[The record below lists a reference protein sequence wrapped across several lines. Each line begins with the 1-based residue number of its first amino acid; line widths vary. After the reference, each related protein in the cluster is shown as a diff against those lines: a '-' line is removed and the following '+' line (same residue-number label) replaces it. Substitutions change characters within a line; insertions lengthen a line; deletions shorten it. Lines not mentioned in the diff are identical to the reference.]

1 MEQVTL
7 ESGQVLQTHER
18 TQCIGTWCAVH
29 QPMPGPWA
37 DWPRSWRTDRAI
49 MERTCPHGVGHPVA
63 EMYEHSVAQGRAY
76 DLVHGCCADC
86 ICSPRLA
93 KRTMEGGWTLGLADM
108 EENVPQPAVLPEGIG
123 VNTVLDA
130 LDLLVELWPRN
141 GESTIMINERQWERL
156 RRVLLF
162 FPAMWTEVDRQS

>member
-1 MEQVTL
+1 MEQVIL

-18 TQCIGTWCAVH
+18 GQCFGQWCAVH

-37 DWPRSWRTDRAI
+37 EWPRQWRQDRSI
-49 MERTCPHGVGHPVA
+49 MERKCPHGVGHPVA
-63 EMYEHSVAQGRAY
+63 EMYDFAVAQGRAY
-76 DLVHGCCADC
+76 DLVHGCCRDC

-93 KRTMEGGWTLGLADM
+93 KREMEGGWVLGMADV
-108 EENVPQPAVLPEGIG
+108 EEAVSQPAIPEGVG
-123 VNTVLDA
+123 TNTVVDA

-141 GESTIMINERQWERL
+141 GETTIMINERQWERL

-162 FPAMWTEVDRQS
+162 FPAMWTEVDRKS